1 MNYEVIC
8 SDRFCSG
15 LRLKRIEK
23 MNQVDYFYRNNGNHI
38 LSEDQPEMEQLD
50 GHEQQDV
57 ATNQTA
63 DVKQFVLIKEEV
75 SLDWSSDLDQE
86 NPELLQ
92 VKEEEDEDLNS
103 VEEDDEKWQNIK
115 NISFPLN
122 VIVKTEDS
130 EEEDCQYLQPSQ
142 SLNDGSSEAEPP
154 TSSSI
159 QPVKTESDEED
170 CEPAGNPIRYFWPN
184 TDEKASASSETEVSD
199 DEEAYQEALSD
210 FRINTSNVGC
220 DTTKA
225 TYSCFECDKIY
236 FYKQSLHRHMK
247 CHASS
252 QVNTKTPKEQED
264 VESNDKGKTKTFIC
278 DICGQK
284 FNQKTNLNTH
294 KRIHT
299 GERPFSCDECGKK
312 FTQRGNLQN
321 HRRVHTGEKPFICD
335 FCGERFRNQGILQA
349 HMRVH
354 TGEKPFI
361 CDVCGRKFSRKT
373 HFNTHMRVHTG
384 ERPFSC
390 GVCGKEFSHK
400 THFMEHVRVHTGEK
414 PFSCG
419 ACGKRFRLQCNL
431 KRHMRVHTGEKPFRC
446 DKCGK
451 TFSCKSHLKRHMTA
465 HTGEKLF
472 ACDICGERFTG
483 SGGLKS
489 HVRVHTGE
497 KPFGCDVCGK
507 TFRQTSTLKRHTVVH
522 TGEKPFSCPL
532 CDARFTQ
539 HGNLKSHM
547 KLHAQ

>member
-1 MNYEVIC
+1 VTSIFPLQLY
-8 SDRFCSG
+8 SSH
-15 LRLKRIEK
+15 RIET
-23 MNQVDYFYRNNGNHI
+23 Y
-38 LSEDQPEMEQLD
+38 
-50 GHEQQDV
+50 
-57 ATNQTA
+57 
-63 DVKQFVLIKEEV
+63 
-75 SLDWSSDLDQE
+75 LDQE
-86 NPELLQ
+86 NPGLLQ
-92 VKEEEDEDLNS
+92 VKEEEDEDSNS
-103 VEEDDEKWQNIK
+103 VEEDDERWQKIR

-184 TDEKASASSETEVSD
+184 TDEKAS
-199 DEEAYQEALSD
+199 EALSD

-225 TYSCFECDKIY
+225 TYSCFECDKKY

-252 QVNTKTPKEQED
+252 QVNTENPKGQED
-264 VESNDKGKTKTFIC
+264 
-278 DICGQK
+278 
-284 FNQKTNLNTH
+284 KTNLNTH

-373 HFNTHMRVHTG
+373 HFNTHMR
-384 ERPFSC
+384 S
-390 GVCGKEFSHK
+390 GVC
-400 THFMEHVRVHTGEK
+400 V
-414 PFSCG
+414 
-419 ACGKRFRLQCNL
+419 L
-431 KRHMRVHTGEKPFRC
+431 
-446 DKCGK
+446 
-451 TFSCKSHLKRHMTA
+451 
-465 HTGEKLF
+465 
-472 ACDICGERFTG
+472 
-483 SGGLKS
+483 
-489 HVRVHTGE
+489 
-497 KPFGCDVCGK
+497 
-507 TFRQTSTLKRHTVVH
+507 
-522 TGEKPFSCPL
+522 
-532 CDARFTQ
+532 
-539 HGNLKSHM
+539 
-547 KLHAQ
+547 